1 MKPETPVRN
10 NSLNMTIK
18 RRITTKQDSSFRN
31 QKKTTPMRRQ
41 VSLRPSSL
49 SPILDPMGELN
60 KK

>member
-18 RRITTKQDSSFRN
+18 RRISTKQDSSFRN
-31 QKKTTPMRRQ
+31 QKKTTPMRKQ
-41 VSLRPSSL
+41 VSLRPSL